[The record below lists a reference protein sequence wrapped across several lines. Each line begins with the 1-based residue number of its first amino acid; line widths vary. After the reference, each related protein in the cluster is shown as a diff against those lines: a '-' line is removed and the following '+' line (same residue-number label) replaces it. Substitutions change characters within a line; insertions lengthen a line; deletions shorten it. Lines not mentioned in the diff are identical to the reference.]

1 MTELVRIIYIS
12 RATFD
17 TLPAADG
24 VEPTV
29 SRILSV
35 SRRNNRNNGLVG
47 MLYYG
52 DSCFFQCLEGERN
65 KVEALYRTLLKDK
78 RHTDLKILASEPIKR
93 LSFPDWNMK
102 YVPLD
107 QSMSRLMSE
116 HGFERFDPYR
126 FDHHLVERVM
136 QLMQGVPD
144 PTEPTTEP
152 RPSAPCRSIQLDT
165 AEQAPPASEGSRTPL
180 LLPAIAITISS
191 LALLISLS
199 CLGMQLGWL

>member
-17 TLPAADG
+17 SLPAADG

-29 SRILSV
+29 SRILST
-35 SRRNNRNNGLVG
+35 SRRNNRRNGLVG

-52 DSCFFQCLEGERN
+52 DGCFFQCLEGERS
-65 KVEALYRTLLKDK
+65 KLEGLYRTLLKDK

-116 HGFERFDPYR
+116 HGFDRFDPYR

-144 PTEPTTEP
+144 PTEPAPEAK
-152 RPSAPCRSIQLDT
+152 PSSPSRSIQLDSPT
-165 AEQAPPASEGSRTPL
+165 LDAQAPADEGT
-180 LLPAIAITISS
+180 AIIPIVAIVLSS
-191 LALLISLS
+191 IALLISLGA
-199 CLGMQLGWL
+199 LGLQLGWF

>member
-17 TLPAADG
+17 SLPAADG

-29 SRILSV
+29 SRILST
-35 SRRNNRNNGLVG
+35 SRRNNRRNGLVG

-52 DSCFFQCLEGERN
+52 DGCFFQCLEGERS

-116 HGFERFDPYR
+116 HGFDRFDPYR

-144 PTEPTTEP
+144 PTEPAPEAK
-152 RPSAPCRSIQLDT
+152 PSSPSRSIQLDRPVLDAQTPADEGT
-165 AEQAPPASEGSRTPL
+165 AIIPIV
-180 LLPAIAITISS
+180 AIVLSS
-191 LALLISLS
+191 IALLVSLGA
-199 CLGMQLGWL
+199 LGLQLGWF